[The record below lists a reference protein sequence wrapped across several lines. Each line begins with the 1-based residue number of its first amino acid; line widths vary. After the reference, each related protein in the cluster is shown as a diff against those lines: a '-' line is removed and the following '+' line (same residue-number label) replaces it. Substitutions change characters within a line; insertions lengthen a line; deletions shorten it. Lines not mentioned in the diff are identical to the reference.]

1 MKSKVF
7 QKIAAWIQERRDAR
21 QDRRQRRA
29 LIQEDRREKREL
41 QKVLDRLTK

>member
-7 QKIAAWIQERRDAR
+7 QKIAAWIQKHRDAR
-21 QDRRQRRA
+21 QDRRHRRA